1 MKKFLAIFIFMF
13 LLRFNVAYADSYLLH
28 TIQPGDTYTSIS
40 EKYNKHIYDLKSMN
54 KDLGNTLNSN
64 DLIKITRIKD
74 INIKINGKTLYTDE
88 SPYIENSRTF
98 VPIRFISQALGVD
111 EINWDDSNQT
121 AVLIDKGREIRLPVG
136 SSTAT
141 INGRSVKLDAPISVY
156 KGRTFVPVR
165 FIAEN
170 FDCKVS
176 WDSNN
181 YIVNIFASIN
191 DNKAVTR
198 GSVSRTMS
206 NSNYET
212 DLYWLSRIV
221 EAESKGESFEG
232 KLAVANVVV
241 NRTKSSDFPN
251 TIKEVVFDNRYGVQY
266 QPVSNGTIYNTP
278 SEESINAAN
287 QALEGNNNIDDCLYF
302 LNPKTAQSTWITTN
316 RTFYKTIENH
326 DFYK

>member
-1 MKKFLAIFIFMF
+1 MKKFLPIFILIF

-28 TIQPGDTYTSIS
+28 TIEPGDTYVSIS
-40 EKYNKHIYDLKSMN
+40 EKYNKHINDLKSMN
-54 KDLGNTLNSN
+54 KDLGNNLNSN
-64 DLIKITRIKD
+64 SLIKIARIKD
-74 INIKINGKTLYTDE
+74 INIKINGRTIYTDQ

-98 VPIRFISQALGVD
+98 VPIRFISEALGVD
-111 EINWDDSNQT
+111 EVSWDDSSQT
-121 AVLIDKGREIRLPVG
+121 AILIDKGREIRLPVG
-136 SSTAT
+136 SSSAQ
-141 INGRSVKLDAPISVY
+141 INGRSVELDAPISVY
-156 KGRTFVPVR
+156 QGRTFVPVR

-176 WDSNN
+176 WDPNN
-181 YIVNIFASIN
+181 YIVNILN
-191 DNKAVTR
+191 DNKIVSR

-221 EAESKGESFEG
+221 EAESKGESFNG

-241 NRTKSSDFPN
+241 NRTKHADFPS
-251 TIKEVVFDNRYGVQY
+251 TIKEVIFDSRYGVQY
-266 QPVSNGTIYNTP
+266 QPISNGAIYNNP
-278 SEESINAAN
+278 SDESIKAAKE
-287 QALEGNNNIDDCLYF
+287 ALEGNNNIDDCLYF
-302 LNPKTAQSTWITTN
+302 LNPKTAQSTWIINN